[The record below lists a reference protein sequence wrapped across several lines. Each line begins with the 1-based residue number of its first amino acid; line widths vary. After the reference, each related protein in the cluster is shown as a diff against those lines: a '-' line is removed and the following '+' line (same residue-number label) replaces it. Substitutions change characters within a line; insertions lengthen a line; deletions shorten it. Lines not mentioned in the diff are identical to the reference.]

1 MRISDWSSDVCS
13 SDLSALEI
21 LLSPPFTSIEVAS
34 FLRFTVTGSVS
45 GMPPPKGLFANLRLL
60 PAGAGAGDQA
70 KALPRTLWH
79 PPSRRSRAEATTLG
93 PIERAPGPGP
103 EAGAKCHTGHQHGSA
118 Y

>member
-34 FLRFTVTGSVS
+34 FMRFTVTGSVN

-70 KALPRTLWH
+70 KALPRR
-79 PPSRRSRAEATTLG
+79 SEERRVGKRLAVRVDLG
-93 PIERAPGPGP
+93 GRRII
-103 EAGAKCHTGHQHGSA
+103 KKKKK
-118 Y
+118 